1 MNIPASAT
9 TTLAIVYGLHRLIER
24 NVSPMDDFTAFG
36 VLMVLGFAGICC
48 YIVKA
53 SSDDRQRFNG
63 MKF

>member
-1 MNIPASAT
+1 MTIPASAT
-9 TTLAIVYGLHRLIER
+9 FTLAIIYGLHRFVER

-63 MKF
+63 MRF